1 MDSKSWADGWI
12 VEGDFMKSLLQDIGC
27 RSKNKIRRKNE
38 KAKVFMLDWAEIC
51 PTSSESEK
59 AEL

>member
-27 RSKNKIRRKNE
+27 RSKNKIRRKM
-38 KAKVFMLDWAEIC
+38 KKQKFLC
-51 PTSSESEK
+51 
-59 AEL
+59 